1 MSNDEQSGMTSDE
14 QIRAA
19 AATAAATMYGHFI
32 GATASNEDDLY
43 RREPQTMTEDALRM
57 ALLFEQYIRTG
68 TFPGDQR
75 V

>member
-1 MSNDEQSGMTSDE
+1 MPKEEHSGMTPDQ
-14 QIRAA
+14 QIRAT

-32 GATASNEDDLY
+32 GAAVADEDDLY

>member
-1 MSNDEQSGMTSDE
+1 MPSEERSEMTPDQ
-14 QIRAA
+14 QIRAT

-32 GATASNEDDLY
+32 GAAATDEDDLY

>member
-1 MSNDEQSGMTSDE
+1 MPNVEQNKLTPDQ

-32 GATASNEDDLY
+32 GATATDEEDLY
-43 RREPQTMTEDALRM
+43 RREPMMTEDTLRM

>member
-1 MSNDEQSGMTSDE
+1 MTSDQ

-32 GATASNEDDLY
+32 GATAADEDDLY

-68 TFPGDQR
+68 TFTGDQR